1 MKAFEK
7 RRGSI
12 NLVTVVHICLRSQFI
27 YLSWPV
33 AALVPKQVEGIVW
46 GQMLFDLSLAAW
58 LGNDSQYAPKIC
70 TTLNV
75 LSKIFQLK
83 CIRYPGIT
91 DYVWCDYVTSVNSY
105 YRSFSCRFLFGCK
118 GREGECLTTV
128 YIILIAV
135 GWEQP
140 RPTPMG

>member
-1 MKAFEK
+1 M
-7 RRGSI
+7 
-12 NLVTVVHICLRSQFI
+12 
-27 YLSWPV
+27 

-75 LSKIFQLK
+75 LGKIFQLK

-91 DYVWCDYVTSVNSY
+91 DYV
-105 YRSFSCRFLFGCK
+105 
-118 GREGECLTTV
+118 
-128 YIILIAV
+128 
-135 GWEQP
+135 
-140 RPTPMG
+140 